1 MTVSVE
7 YIKEQLNSLKESR
20 RWANRREI
28 GFLPKIVEEGEN
40 IHALTVTL
48 SNEKK
53 WLLALTNQRIV
64 LIHRMMFD
72 AEKDEIS
79 LEIISNFKIN
89 NGLFFSK
96 IDLDLF
102 NGSKRTFDSIM
113 KKDAKKIAGLLDSAI

>member
-1 MTVSVE
+1 MTVSAE

-20 RWANRREI
+20 RWINRREI

-40 IHALTVTL
+40 IHAMTVTL
-48 SNEKK
+48 SKEKK
-53 WLLALTNQRIV
+53 WLLALTDQRIV

-79 LEIISNFKIN
+79 LETISNFKIN

-102 NGSKRTFDSIM
+102 DGGKRTFDSIM